1 MDRPD
6 FQSVHYFLIDLW
18 QYLYYNNTEIS
29 KAYALCLIC
38 HSKGVIVMSNASEF
52 MSKQVVNR
60 GEIYYIVPDGDALDG
75 IMNGGRPAIIVS
87 NDMNNQCNG
96 VVEVVYLSRH
106 PYNDVPTNVRIY
118 STGSKCWAICGQIQT
133 VAKRRIG
140 RFVNQLDDKEME
152 NVNRAMAL
160 GLDAKLNMS
169 TRDVQGLLDKWR
181 IEMQGKPDEKVLT
194 DAMPYELDDV
204 HETAVEPPESVVSEN
219 KNSDAPV
226 QKIQKS
232 STAEPVTSVSTP
244 VFDVK
249 SDVEYIRVCAE
260 RDVYRNMYQSLLN
273 GLMQTKSIAAV

>member
-1 MDRPD
+1 
-6 FQSVHYFLIDLW
+6 
-18 QYLYYNNTEIS
+18 
-29 KAYALCLIC
+29 
-38 HSKGVIVMSNASEF
+38 MSNASEF

-160 GLDAKLNMS
+160 GLDARLNMS
-169 TRDVQGLLDKWR
+169 MRDVQGFLDRWHA
-181 IEMQGKPDEKVLT
+181 EMQEKPDERVLT
-194 DAMPYELDDV
+194 DAMPYELDDAQ
-204 HETAVEPPESVVSEN
+204 ETAVTPAGQVVLDNKSSDVSVRKTPSMPTTGLVASVV
-219 KNSDAPV
+219 
-226 QKIQKS
+226 
-232 STAEPVTSVSTP
+232 TP
-244 VFDVK
+244 VFDIK
-249 SDVEYIRVCAE
+249 SDAEYIRVCAE

-273 GLMQTKSIAAV
+273 SLIQTKSIAAV